1 MATTPN
7 RGYPYPIATDAPA
20 VHTALLNLAT
30 GIDTDMQV
38 QVSAIATNSALIT
51 AANANVVSDELA
63 GLMGTY

>member
-7 RGYPYPIATDAPA
+7 RGYPYPIATDAPD

-38 QVSAIATNSALIT
+38 QVSAIA
-51 AANANVVSDELA
+51 NVVSDELA